1 MKKVRFRFSAKVT
14 QPSSGIKPRLSDG
27 RARAWTRHVQSWTYL
42 DFTRM
47 RHLLS
52 WVGLKDNLEFAK
64 EERGVW
70 GREGCLIPEV
80 PVLRSDTRPGEVEPK
95 PDASQG

>member
-1 MKKVRFRFSAKVT
+1 
-14 QPSSGIKPRLSDG
+14 
-27 RARAWTRHVQSWTYL
+27 
-42 DFTRM
+42 M

-70 GREGCLIPEV
+70 GREGCLIREV
-80 PVLRSDTRPGEVEPK
+80 PVLRSDTWPGEVEPK